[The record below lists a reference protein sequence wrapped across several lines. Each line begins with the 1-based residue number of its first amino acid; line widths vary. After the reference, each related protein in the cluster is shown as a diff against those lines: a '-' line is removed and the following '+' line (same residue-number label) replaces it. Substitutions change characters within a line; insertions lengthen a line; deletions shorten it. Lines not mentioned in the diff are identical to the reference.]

1 MKEKVSLVGVGLVG
15 SMLSILLA
23 KKGFPVEVFEARPDM
38 RKADAYAGRSINLA
52 MSHRGWKAIEMAGIK
67 DKIDEVAIPM
77 YGRMIHDMEGN
88 QTFQPYSIHNDAI
101 YSVSRSG
108 LNQALMQ
115 IAEGLGVEFHFE
127 NKCIAADLD
136 HNELTFQK
144 SDGSQNKVKT
154 KITIGTDGAAS
165 ELRYS
170 MQRKG
175 RFNYSQDF
183 IEHGYKE
190 ISIPANPDGSFK
202 LEKNALHIWPRKDF
216 MLIALANP
224 EGNFTCTLFFD
235 MEGPLSFQSVN
246 TREKAEAF
254 FKTYFPN
261 IPELA
266 PDYLD
271 QYEKNPVG
279 ILGIIRC
286 APWNYKKTLLLGD
299 ASHAIVPFYGQ
310 GMNSGF
316 EDCTALMEMM
326 EAKGEN
332 WETLI
337 PEIARE
343 RKPNADAIADLA
355 LYNFIEMRDK
365 TADPRFILQ
374 KKMEGEIQ
382 KRHPEKW
389 IPLYSMVSFSHI
401 PYAEAWRIG
410 QAHNQFMQEFL
421 DLPNIENRWNDPD
434 IVSLIDQ
441 KLANTIF

>member
-1 MKEKVSLVGVGLVG
+1 MKEKISLVGGGLVG

-23 KKGFPVEVFEARPDM
+23 KKGYPVEVFESRPDM
-38 RKADAYAGRSINLA
+38 RKSNAYAGRSINLA

-67 DKIDEVAIPM
+67 DEIDKVAIPM

-115 IAEGLGVEFHFE
+115 IAEDLGVDFHFE
-127 NKCIAADLD
+127 NKCIGADLD
-136 HNELTFQK
+136 SNELTFQL
-144 SDGSQNKVKT
+144 SDGTQKKLKT
-154 KITIGTDGAAS
+154 SISIGTDGAAS
-165 ELRYS
+165 ELRYA

-190 ISIPANPDGSFK
+190 VNIPANPDGSFK

-224 EGNFTCTLFFD
+224 EGSFTCTLFFD

-271 QYEKNPVG
+271 QYENNPVG

-316 EDCTALMEMM
+316 EDCTDLMEMM
-326 EAKGEN
+326 DEIGEDWN
-332 WETLI
+332 ILI
-337 PEIARE
+337 PEIAKK

-382 KRHPEKW
+382 KRHPDKW

-434 IVSLIDQ
+434 IVSLIDH

>member
-1 MKEKVSLVGVGLVG
+1 MKEKISLVGGGLVG

-23 KKGFPVEVFEARPDM
+23 KKGYPVEVFESRPDM
-38 RKADAYAGRSINLA
+38 RKSNAYAGRSINLA

-67 DKIDEVAIPM
+67 DEIDKVAIPM

-115 IAEGLGVEFHFE
+115 IAEDLGVDFHFE
-127 NKCIAADLD
+127 NKCVGADLES
-136 HNELTFQK
+136 NELTFQL
-144 SDGSQNKVKT
+144 SDGTQKKLKT
-154 KITIGTDGAAS
+154 SISIGTDGAAS
-165 ELRYS
+165 ELRYA

-190 ISIPANPDGSFK
+190 VNIPANPDGSFK

-224 EGNFTCTLFFD
+224 EGSFTCTLFFD

-246 TREKAEAF
+246 TQEKAEAF

-271 QYEKNPVG
+271 QYENNPVG

-316 EDCTALMEMM
+316 EDCTDLMEMM
-326 EAKGEN
+326 DEIGEDWN
-332 WETLI
+332 VLI
-337 PEIARE
+337 PEIAKK

-382 KRHPEKW
+382 KRHPDKW

-434 IVSLIDQ
+434 IVSLIDH
-441 KLANTIF
+441 KLANTNF